1 MARGNFDACL
11 AETLGFEG
19 GYVDHPRDPGGATN
33 MGITHRTLAAYR
45 GVKRVTKKAVRALT
59 RFEAGEIY
67 HKRYWNPSLGD
78 QLSVG
83 VDLVTFDA
91 AVNSGPRRSA
101 RWLQMALGVPADG
114 GIGPATLGADDVKSP
129 VATVKTAIAM
139 RRRFL
144 RGLKTWPTFGKGWTR
159 RVNSV
164 EARALALARVN
175 PAGDKAAGGIGVG
188 SGVGAGQALND
199 PQSIEQVTGVA
210 SPEWLIWVLVA
221 IVVAA
226 LGYFAW
232 TRRSRLAR
240 LTSWITEMVD
250 DATEALR
257 SPMPFLAA
265 FRRIRKD
272 IAAQAGA
279 TIDDIKEALT

>member
-1 MARGNFDACL
+1 MARGNFSACL
-11 AETLGFEG
+11 NETLAHEG

-59 RFEAGEIY
+59 RREAGEIY
-67 HKRYWNPSLGD
+67 RQLYWDVSQGD
-78 QLSVG
+78 QLSSG
-83 VDLVTFDA
+83 VDLVAFDA

-114 GIGPATLGADDVKSP
+114 RIGPATLGADDVKSP
-129 VATVKTAIAM
+129 AATVKAAISI

-144 RGLKTWPTFGKGWTR
+144 RGLKTWRTFGKGWTR

-164 EARALALARVN
+164 EASALAMARRN
-175 PAGDKAAGGIGVG
+175 PAADKAAGGVG
-188 SGVGAGQALND
+188 AGAGAGAGQALND
-199 PQSIEQVTGVA
+199 PQSIEQVTGVT
-210 SPEWLIWVLVA
+210 SPEWLVWVLVA
-221 IVVAA
+221 MAVAA
-226 LGYFAW
+226 IGYFAW
-232 TRRSRLAR
+232 VRRSRLAR
-240 LTSWITEMVD
+240 LAGWSAEAIA
-250 DATEALR
+250 DADAALR
-257 SPMPFLAA
+257 SPKPFLAA

-279 TIDDIKEALT
+279 AVDDIKEVLS